1 MIVNDTIVY
10 NTLMK
15 YNSIGGPPLF
25 LCLTRSYIVST
36 KEQQATYSRIT
47 FFEPPLFLPTEGFG
61 ALHPFN
67 FQFVFGINACH
78 LYFLLT
84 HLDEKKLVNQLT
96 LVAFSPKNCQKL
108 FPTRINS
115 VQEFFKDT

>member
-15 YNSIGGPPLF
+15 YNSIGGPLLL

-36 KEQQATYSRIT
+36 KEQQATYSRIK
-47 FFEPPLFLPTEGFG
+47 FFDRTPLHLPTEGFG

-67 FQFVFGINACH
+67 FQFVFYINACH

-84 HLDEKKLVNQLT
+84 HVDEKKLVNQLT
-96 LVAFSPKNCQKL
+96 LVAFSPKTCQK
-108 FPTRINS
+108 
-115 VQEFFKDT
+115 